1 MTTLRTPTAIAVSHA
16 IRRAA
21 VRATLAPS
29 VHNTQPWSFRLCAD
43 TLELHLDPSRRLRL
57 LDPFGRQQMIS
68 CGCALFNARASLAAS
83 GFDVDVA
90 RIPDP
95 AQPALFARVTVR
107 GRNSER
113 DPIAALD
120 RAIPTRQTNRRPF
133 DDDAVPDAVVAALVA
148 AAAAEQV
155 TVLHLDRPIQQR
167 AVARLTQLADA
178 VENADPA
185 YRAELRAWTT
195 DDPRRLDGVP
205 SSAVPHVT
213 GAAEAEL
220 PIRDFDTRGAGRLPE
235 RTGAA
240 SGQCLL
246 LLGSSADDRLA
257 WLRSGEGL
265 ERVLLEI
272 ARRGYAVSPFTQPV
286 EVAQTNAR
294 LRAELDLRINPHLL
308 LRVGRAPR
316 TPAVRRR
323 RLADMITDD
332 ARSS

>member
-1 MTTLRTPTAIAVSHA
+1 MTTMTATAVSHA

-21 VRATLAPS
+21 VRAALAPS
-29 VHNTQPWSFRLCAD
+29 VHNTQPWRFRIRSE
-43 TLELHLDPSRRLRL
+43 TLEMHLDPERRLRL

-83 GFDVDVA
+83 GFELDVA

-95 AQPALFARVTVR
+95 AQPGLFARLTVVDQAR
-107 GRNSER
+107 E
-113 DPIAALD
+113 PAAIAALD

-133 DDDAVPDAVVAALVA
+133 DDDVVPDAVIGALVA

-155 TVLHLDRPIQQR
+155 ALLHLERPSQQR
-167 AVARLTQLADA
+167 AIARLTQLADA
-178 VENADPA
+178 VENSDPA

-205 SSAVPHVT
+205 SSAVPHVS
-213 GAAEAEL
+213 GAGEASIA
-220 PIRDFDTRGAGRLPE
+220 IRDFDTHGTGRLPE
-235 RTGAA
+235 RTGSPRA
-240 SGQCLL
+240 QCLL
-246 LLGSSADDRLA
+246 LLGSSGDDRLA

-272 ARRGYAVSPFTQPV
+272 ARRGYAVSPFTQAI

-294 LRAELDLRINPHLL
+294 LRSELDLSINPHLL

-323 RLADMITDD
+323 RLADMLTDD
-332 ARSS
+332 APSS